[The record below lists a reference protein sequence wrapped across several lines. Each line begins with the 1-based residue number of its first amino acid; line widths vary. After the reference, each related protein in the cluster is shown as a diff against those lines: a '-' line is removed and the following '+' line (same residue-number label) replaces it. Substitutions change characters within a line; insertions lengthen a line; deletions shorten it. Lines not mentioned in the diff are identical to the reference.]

1 MAGNMHQVTRESVY
15 LLTALIEETKEQ
27 VSRVEDTLRSLASPR
42 AGRFLFLGPRRRSTA
57 HSAFARAKVV
67 DNRVGL

>member
-1 MAGNMHQVTRESVY
+1 MWRIPCAPS
-15 LLTALIEETKEQ
+15 LLH
-27 VSRVEDTLRSLASPR
+27 VLA
-42 AGRFLFLGPRRRSTA
+42 RFLFLGPRRRSTA

>member
-42 AGRFLFLGPRRRSTA
+42 AGPLPLPRPPET
-57 HSAFARAKVV
+57 V
-67 DNRVGL
+67 DGSFGVRPCESG